1 MIGIG
6 GDVNMSIQEL
16 SRSVGVVQAE
26 CGSRYVCFLSQFFAF
41 FLIFTFKNDILN
53 TKKVYLIHDIHH
65 RSLDTLRNTTNS
77 F

>member
-53 TKKVYLIHDIHH
+53 NKKGIL
-65 RSLDTLRNTTNS
+65 NP
-77 F
+77 